1 MIYWASPFEET
12 GYVLLGDPRRQ
23 DALKRWRSA
32 LERDDTS
39 RTGRYA
45 PARADRTQIH
55 ASLPRSGERGPLTFG
70 RVLAFGFLAWTMGIL
85 LAIFDEADQ
94 FSQTSI
100 ISVLLLLGILA
111 FLVGLALI
119 LQRMRPATRHVLV
132 EAEVRDPLTG
142 LPNERY
148 LLLRLEEEMARS
160 HRDERLLTL
169 AVLDVNGLAAI
180 NEQYGRDCGDEV
192 LRHVAAVVQATKR
205 TSDIVARLAEDEFGV
220 ILPECTSEGGQAFV
234 RRLTERL
241 AREPARTL
249 LNNRPSHVW
258 VGVCA
263 GLADMQSE
271 HETPASLLDRAR
283 ADLTTAREERDHR
296 RQMWRTA

>member
-1 MIYWASPFEET
+1 MP
-12 GYVLLGDPRRQ
+12 LGDPRRQ
-23 DALKRWRSA
+23 DALKRWRAA

-39 RTGRYA
+39 RSEWHA
-45 PARADRTQIH
+45 SARADGTQIH
-55 ASLPRSGERGPLTFG
+55 TSLPGSGEERPQIFG
-70 RVLAFGFLAWTMGIL
+70 RLLAFGVLAWTLGIL
-85 LAIFDEADQ
+85 LALFDEADQ
-94 FSQTSI
+94 FSRASI
-100 ISVLLLLGILA
+100 ISVLLLLGSLTVVVA
-111 FLVGLALI
+111 VVLI
-119 LQRMRPATRHVLV
+119 VQRMRPATKHVLV
-132 EAEVRDPLTG
+132 EADVRDPLTG

-148 LLLRLEEEMARS
+148 LLLRVEEEMARS

-169 AVLDVNGLAAI
+169 VILDVNGLAAT
-180 NEQYGRDCGDEV
+180 NEQFGRDCGDEV
-192 LRHVAAVVQATKR
+192 LRHVAAVVEATKR
-205 TSDIVARLAEDEFGV
+205 TSDIVARLADDEFGV

-263 GLADMQSE
+263 GLAEMQSE

-283 ADLTTAREERDHR
+283 ADLAGAREERDHR

>member
-1 MIYWASPFEET
+1 VP
-12 GYVLLGDPRRQ
+12 LGDPRRQ
-23 DALKRWRSA
+23 DALKRWRAA

-39 RTGRYA
+39 RTGRHA
-45 PARADRTQIH
+45 SARADGAQIQS
-55 ASLPRSGERGPLTFG
+55 ALPGSGERRPQIFG
-70 RVLAFGFLAWTMGIL
+70 RLLAFGVLAWTLGIL
-85 LAIFDEADQ
+85 LALFDEADQ
-94 FSQTSI
+94 FSRTSI
-100 ISVLLLLGILA
+100 ISVLLLLGSLTFVVA
-111 FLVGLALI
+111 VVLI
-119 LQRMRPATRHVLV
+119 VQRMRPATKHVLV
-132 EAEVRDPLTG
+132 EADVRDPLTG

-169 AVLDVNGLAAI
+169 AVLDVNGLAAT

-205 TSDIVARLAEDEFGV
+205 TSDIVARLVDDEFGV
-220 ILPECTSEGGQAFV
+220 ILTECTGEGGQAFV

-263 GLADMQSE
+263 GLAEIQSE

-283 ADLTTAREERDHR
+283 ADLAGAREERDHR
-296 RQMWRTA
+296 RHMWRTA

>member
-1 MIYWASPFEET
+1 VP
-12 GYVLLGDPRRQ
+12 LGDPRRQ
-23 DALKRWRSA
+23 DALKRWRAA

-39 RTGRYA
+39 RTGRHA
-45 PARADRTQIH
+45 SARADGTQIH
-55 ASLPRSGERGPLTFG
+55 TSLPGSGEGRPKIFG
-70 RVLAFGFLAWTMGIL
+70 RLLAFGVLAWTLGIL
-85 LAIFDEADQ
+85 LALFDEANQ
-94 FSQTSI
+94 FSRTSVI
-100 ISVLLLLGILA
+100 TVLLLMGSLTFVVA
-111 FLVGLALI
+111 VVLI
-119 LQRMRPATRHVLV
+119 VQRMRPATRDVLV
-132 EAEVRDPLTG
+132 EADVRDPLTG

-169 AVLDVNGLAAI
+169 AIVDVNGLAAT

-192 LRHVAAVVQATKR
+192 LRHVAAVAQATKR
-205 TSDIVARLAEDEFGV
+205 ASDIIARLADDEFGV

-258 VGVCA
+258 VGVCT
-263 GLADMQSE
+263 GLAEMQSE

-283 ADLTTAREERDHR
+283 ADLAGAREERDHR
-296 RQMWRTA
+296 RQLWRTA

>member
-1 MIYWASPFEET
+1 MP
-12 GYVLLGDPRRQ
+12 LGDPRRQ
-23 DALKRWRSA
+23 DALKRWRAA

-39 RTGRYA
+39 RTGRHA
-45 PARADRTQIH
+45 SARADGTQIH
-55 ASLPRSGERGPLTFG
+55 TSLPGSGEGRPKIFG
-70 RVLAFGFLAWTMGIL
+70 RLLAFGVLAWTLGIL
-85 LAIFDEADQ
+85 LALFDEANQ
-94 FSQTSI
+94 FSRTSVI
-100 ISVLLLLGILA
+100 TVLLLMGSLTFVVA
-111 FLVGLALI
+111 VVLI
-119 LQRMRPATRHVLV
+119 VQRMRPATRDVLV
-132 EAEVRDPLTG
+132 EADVRDPLTG

-169 AVLDVNGLAAI
+169 AIVDVNGLAAT

-192 LRHVAAVVQATKR
+192 LRHVAAVAQATKR
-205 TSDIVARLAEDEFGV
+205 ASDIIARLADDEFGV

-258 VGVCA
+258 VGVCT
-263 GLADMQSE
+263 GLAEMQSE

-283 ADLTTAREERDHR
+283 ADLAGAREERDHR
-296 RQMWRTA
+296 RQLWRTA

>member
-1 MIYWASPFEET
+1 MP
-12 GYVLLGDPRRQ
+12 LGDPRRQ
-23 DALKRWRSA
+23 DALKRWRAA

-39 RTGRYA
+39 RTGRHA
-45 PARADRTQIH
+45 SARADGTQIH
-55 ASLPRSGERGPLTFG
+55 TSLPGSGEGRPKIFG
-70 RVLAFGFLAWTMGIL
+70 RLLAFGVLAWTLGIL
-85 LAIFDEADQ
+85 LALFDEANQ
-94 FSQTSI
+94 FSRTSVI
-100 ISVLLLLGILA
+100 TVLLLMGSLTFVVA
-111 FLVGLALI
+111 VVLI
-119 LQRMRPATRHVLV
+119 VQRMRPATRDVLV
-132 EAEVRDPLTG
+132 EADVRDPLTG

-169 AVLDVNGLAAI
+169 AILDVNGLAAT

-192 LRHVAAVVQATKR
+192 LRHVAAVAQATKR
-205 TSDIVARLAEDEFGV
+205 ASDIIARLADDEFGV

-258 VGVCA
+258 VGVCT
-263 GLADMQSE
+263 GLAEMQSE

-283 ADLTTAREERDHR
+283 ADLAGAREERDHR
-296 RQMWRTA
+296 RQLWRTA

>member
-1 MIYWASPFEET
+1 MP
-12 GYVLLGDPRRQ
+12 LGDPRRQ
-23 DALKRWRSA
+23 DALKRWRAA

-39 RTGRYA
+39 RTGRHA
-45 PARADRTQIH
+45 SARADGTQIH
-55 ASLPRSGERGPLTFG
+55 TSLPGSGEGRPKIFG
-70 RVLAFGFLAWTMGIL
+70 RLLAFGVLAWTLGIL
-85 LAIFDEADQ
+85 LALFDEANQ
-94 FSQTSI
+94 FSRTSVI
-100 ISVLLLLGILA
+100 TVLLLMGSLTFVVA
-111 FLVGLALI
+111 VVLI
-119 LQRMRPATRHVLV
+119 VHRMRPATRDVLV
-132 EAEVRDPLTG
+132 EADVRDPLTG

-169 AVLDVNGLAAI
+169 AIVDVNGLAAT

-192 LRHVAAVVQATKR
+192 LRHVAAVAQATKR
-205 TSDIVARLAEDEFGV
+205 ASDIIARLADDEFGV

-258 VGVCA
+258 VGVCT
-263 GLADMQSE
+263 GLAEMQSE

-283 ADLTTAREERDHR
+283 ADLAGAREERDHR
-296 RQMWRTA
+296 RQLWRTA

>member
-1 MIYWASPFEET
+1 MP
-12 GYVLLGDPRRQ
+12 LGDPRRQ
-23 DALKRWRSA
+23 DALNRWRAA

-39 RTGRYA
+39 RTGQHVS
-45 PARADRTQIH
+45 ARADRAQIH
-55 ASLPRSGERGPLTFG
+55 TSLPGSGERGPLTLG
-70 RVLAFGFLAWTMGIL
+70 RVLAFGALAWTMGIL
-85 LAIFDEADQ
+85 LAIFDQADQ
-94 FSQTSI
+94 FSRTSV

-111 FLVGLALI
+111 FLVGVALI
-119 LQRMRPATRHVLV
+119 VRRMRPTTRHVLV

-148 LLLRLEEEMARS
+148 LLLRLEEEMARA
-160 HRDERLLTL
+160 HHDERLLTL
-169 AVLDVNGLAAI
+169 AVLDINSLAAI

-205 TSDIVARLAEDEFGV
+205 ASDILARLADDEFAV

-283 ADLTTAREERDHR
+283 ADLADAQEERDHR
-296 RQMWRTA
+296 RQLWRTA

>member
-1 MIYWASPFEET
+1 VP
-12 GYVLLGDPRRQ
+12 LGDPRRQ
-23 DALKRWRSA
+23 DALKRWRAA

-39 RTGRYA
+39 RTGRHA
-45 PARADRTQIH
+45 SARADGTQIH
-55 ASLPRSGERGPLTFG
+55 TSLPGSGEGRSQIFG
-70 RVLAFGFLAWTMGIL
+70 RLLAFGVLAWTLGIL
-85 LAIFDEADQ
+85 LALFDEANQ
-94 FSQTSI
+94 FSRTSI
-100 ISVLLLLGILA
+100 ISVLLLLGSLTFVVA
-111 FLVGLALI
+111 VVLI
-119 LQRMRPATRHVLV
+119 VQRMRPATKHVLV
-132 EAEVRDPLTG
+132 EADVRDPLTG

-148 LLLRLEEEMARS
+148 LLLRLEEEIARS

-169 AVLDVNGLAAI
+169 VILDVNGLAAT

-205 TSDIVARLAEDEFGV
+205 TSDIVARLADDEFGV

-234 RRLTERL
+234 CRLTERL

-263 GLADMQSE
+263 GLAEMQSE
-271 HETPASLLDRAR
+271 HETPASLLDRGR
-283 ADLTTAREERDHR
+283 ADLAGAREEREHR
-296 RQMWRTA
+296 RQLWRTA

>member
-1 MIYWASPFEET
+1 MGS
-12 GYVLLGDPRRQ
+12 
-23 DALKRWRSA
+23 
-32 LERDDTS
+32 
-39 RTGRYA
+39 
-45 PARADRTQIH
+45 
-55 ASLPRSGERGPLTFG
+55 LTFVVAV
-70 RVLAFGFLAWTMGIL
+70 VLI
-85 LAIFDEADQ
+85 
-94 FSQTSI
+94 
-100 ISVLLLLGILA
+100 V
-111 FLVGLALI
+111 
-119 LQRMRPATRHVLV
+119 QRMRPATRDVLV
-132 EAEVRDPLTG
+132 EADVRDPLTG

-169 AVLDVNGLAAI
+169 AILDVNGLAAT

-192 LRHVAAVVQATKR
+192 LRHVAAVAQATKR
-205 TSDIVARLAEDEFGV
+205 ASDIIARLADDEFGV

-258 VGVCA
+258 VGVCT
-263 GLADMQSE
+263 GLAEMQSE

-283 ADLTTAREERDHR
+283 ADLAGAREERDHR
-296 RQMWRTA
+296 RQLWRTA

>member
-1 MIYWASPFEET
+1 MSH
-12 GYVLLGDPRRQ
+12 
-23 DALKRWRSA
+23 
-32 LERDDTS
+32 
-39 RTGRYA
+39 TGRHA
-45 PARADRTQIH
+45 AARADRAQIH
-55 ASLPRSGERGPLTFG
+55 TSLPGSGEGRPLIFG
-70 RVLAFGFLAWTMGIL
+70 RLLAFGVLAWTLGIL
-85 LAIFDEADQ
+85 LALFDEADQ
-94 FSQTSI
+94 FSQTSV
-100 ISVLLLLGILA
+100 ISVLLLLGFLT
-111 FLVGLALI
+111 FLVAVVLI
-119 LQRMRPATRHVLV
+119 VQRMRPATKHVLV
-132 EAEVRDPLTG
+132 EADVRDPLTG

-205 TSDIVARLAEDEFGV
+205 TSDIVARLAEDEFAV
-220 ILPECTSEGGQAFV
+220 ILPECSSEGGQAFA

-241 AREPARTL
+241 AREPARTF
-249 LNNRPSHVW
+249 LNNHPSHVW

-283 ADLTTAREERDHR
+283 ADLATAREERDHR